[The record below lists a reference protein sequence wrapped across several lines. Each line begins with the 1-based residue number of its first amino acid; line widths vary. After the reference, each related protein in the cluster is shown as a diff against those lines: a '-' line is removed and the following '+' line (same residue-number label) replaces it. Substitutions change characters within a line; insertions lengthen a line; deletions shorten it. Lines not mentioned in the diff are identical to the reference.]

1 MPPLRRSPTAVLD
14 PIVTPF
20 VHSNVTDLPHWWLVI
35 PAAGSG
41 TRLRL
46 DRPKQY
52 LDLDGRHLLA
62 ITLSRFLAL
71 PGLRG
76 VVIALAPDDATPLD
90 WLPDAAVPIQVARGG
105 ATRAESVINAL
116 AYLEGDP
123 DTDAADWV
131 MVHDAAR
138 PCVRPDDVLKLLREA
153 PLAGGGLLAAP
164 VRDTLKRADGE
175 GRVTA
180 TIDREGA
187 MHALTPQL
195 FPLRRLREAL
205 ETALAEGI
213 AVTDESSAME
223 ARGERPLLV
232 EGAAD
237 NIKLTHPADLPLVR
251 LILQAQGVIAS
262 CDGEEVGV

>member
-1 MPPLRRSPTAVLD
+1 M
-14 PIVTPF
+14 
-20 VHSNVTDLPHWWLVI
+20 I

-41 TRLRL
+41 SRMQLN
-46 DRPKQY
+46 RPKQY
-52 LDLDGRHLLA
+52 LDMGGRHLLA
-62 ITLSRFLAL
+62 VTLTRFLDL

-76 VVIALAPDDATPLD
+76 VVIALAPDDDAPLD
-90 WLPDAAVPIQVARGG
+90 WLPAAPVPVQVVRGG

-116 AYLEGDP
+116 ARLDEHGDSAS
-123 DTDAADWV
+123 DDWV

-138 PCVRPDDVLKLLREA
+138 PCVRPDDVMKLLAQA
-153 PLAGGGLLAAP
+153 PAAGGGLLAAP
-164 VRDTLKRADGE
+164 VRDTLKRADDE
-175 GRVTA
+175 GRVA
-180 TIDREGA
+180 GTIDREGA

-195 FPLRRLREAL
+195 FPLRKLWD
-205 ETALAEGI
+205 ALAAAMADGV

-251 LILQAQGVIAS
+251 LILQAQGVIAPV
-262 CDGEEVGV
+262 DVEVDP